1 MEDQLRKILKKTRES
16 SFFSVAQAAHWAGVA
31 DRTWRSYESQFP
43 SSNRNLSR
51 RSIWNFFSRSN
62 LTIPVEIKEFIFSEG
77 STQVISVT
85 NYKGGI
91 GKSPIT
97 VDLAACLT
105 LRGFKVAV
113 ITSDSV
119 YRGMI
124 ARKAS
129 PEKDSLVSKI
139 DFFDEKDVV
148 FRKSEIRD
156 LKKRVSN
163 MKKNCEKGGSRRISQ
178 ILLPELT
185 QELERKESTKTK
197 FEELK
202 ANYDYIFLDINR
214 EFEKVRDL
222 TNLVIL
228 LIDISCFQAIN
239 SSELFVEDFRGLF
252 KKKKKNSLLFGLV
265 TKKGTGGQR
274 SVIEDYYGEN
284 VHIEENDYKELQ
296 EQMEWHR
303 NQRETNLSAVNGLN
317 IPMLKTS
324 LSFAHEEVIS
334 TYNRGRLLLRG
345 YSYFDSVLDVAPAS
359 YASAEINQ
367 LLDELIELRM

>member
-148 FRKSEIRD
+148 FRKSKIRD

-185 QELERKESTKTK
+185 QELERKESTKSK

-202 ANYDYIFLDINR
+202 ANYDYIFLDMNR

-239 SSELFVEDFRGLF
+239 SGELFVEDFRGLF
-252 KKKKKNSLLFGLV
+252 KKKKKSPVIWSGD
-265 TKKGTGGQR
+265 KK
-274 SVIEDYYGEN
+274 
-284 VHIEENDYKELQ
+284 
-296 EQMEWHR
+296 R
-303 NQRETNLSAVNGLN
+303 NWWPTLS
-317 IPMLKTS
+317 
-324 LSFAHEEVIS
+324 
-334 TYNRGRLLLRG
+334 Y
-345 YSYFDSVLDVAPAS
+345 
-359 YASAEINQ
+359 
-367 LLDELIELRM
+367 